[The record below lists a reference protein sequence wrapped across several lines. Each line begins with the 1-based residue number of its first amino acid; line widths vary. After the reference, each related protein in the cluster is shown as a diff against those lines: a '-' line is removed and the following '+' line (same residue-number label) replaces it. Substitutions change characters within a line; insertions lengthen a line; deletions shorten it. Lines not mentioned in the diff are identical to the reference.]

1 MVEFLNLKRLN
12 EIYQPQLSEAVDR
25 VVRSGW
31 FLLGN
36 ENKAFEEE
44 YSRYIGTS
52 STIGCANGLEALT
65 LIFRAYK
72 EMGLMR
78 DGDEVIVP
86 ANTYIASILAVSEN
100 NLVPVLVEPDP
111 ETLQIDSSKIEYA
124 LTERTKALL
133 LVHLYGKCAYND
145 TIEIICKCHGLK
157 LIEDN
162 AQAHGCRYGDRR
174 TGSLGD
180 AAGHSFYPGKNLGC
194 LGDGGAVTTSD
205 EELAKCIRR
214 LANYGSDKKYV
225 FDSIGINSRLDELQ
239 AAVLRVKLPRL
250 EDDNCR
256 RIEIARRYSAEI
268 DNPSVHI
275 PEACKTFDGSMVFHQ
290 FPLLCE
296 KRDSLREHLEKCGI
310 GTLIHYP
317 IPPHL
322 QKCYAGKR
330 LLKLPGELPITE
342 RIHREEVSIPISQIL
357 TDAAVSE
364 VIKAI
369 NSFK

>member
-111 ETLQIDSSKIEYA
+111 ETFQIDSSKIEYA

-194 LGDGGAVTTSD
+194 LGD
-205 EELAKCIRR
+205 
-214 LANYGSDKKYV
+214 
-225 FDSIGINSRLDELQ
+225 SIGINSRLDELQ

-290 FPLLCE
+290 FPLLCD

-322 QKCYAGKR
+322 QKCYAGKK

-342 RIHREEVSIPISQIL
+342 RIHREEVSIPISQVL
-357 TDAAVSE
+357 TDTEVSE

-369 NSFK
+369 NSFN